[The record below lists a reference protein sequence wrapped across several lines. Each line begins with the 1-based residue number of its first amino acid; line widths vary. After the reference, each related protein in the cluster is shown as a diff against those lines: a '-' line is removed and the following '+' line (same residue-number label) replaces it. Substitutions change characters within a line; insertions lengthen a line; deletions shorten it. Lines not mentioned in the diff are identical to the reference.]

1 MYKKL
6 LAILFLLSVS
16 IFSCSACFADDMVKI
31 GGGGTG
37 LLIYVN
43 YQDTLPDG
51 RMIFSGRG
59 GADFERQRARLL
71 CVNPDGAVSW
81 EYVDQDE
88 KEFYKVVVLE
98 DGNIAVRMKEKVVL
112 FTPDGKKT
120 GREVIPSGESVDNT
134 QVISRGLLKRYGEK
148 NGFTEFIDWDGN
160 FRFRTDGAFY
170 ATLTEDDGLV
180 MTGRD
185 PGVGASFADAIIM
198 KIDWQGN
205 LLWKKILPSMTE
217 ERGEATDIS
226 DLDGCFRTSDG
237 CYLAVHKQHV
247 KDYDHPN
254 DFHDWREYTALIK
267 FSADGEILWETQPET
282 GRRFEDVAEYEG
294 KYCVSYYSG
303 LDIPG
308 NSCYLWLDADG
319 NELGTTVRSL
329 NRQEIPGE
337 WYGRLMRKMQ
347 MEMIPSKEGL
357 WQNIQIINENL
368 TSAGDNYIMSVQ
380 QMLVR
385 VPEL

>member
-1 MYKKL
+1 
-6 LAILFLLSVS
+6 
-16 IFSCSACFADDMVKI
+16 
-31 GGGGTG
+31 
-37 LLIYVN
+37 
-43 YQDTLPDG
+43 
-51 RMIFSGRG
+51 
-59 GADFERQRARLL
+59 
-71 CVNPDGAVSW
+71 
-81 EYVDQDE
+81 
-88 KEFYKVVVLE
+88 
-98 DGNIAVRMKEKVVL
+98 
-112 FTPDGKKT
+112 
-120 GREVIPSGESVDNT
+120 
-134 QVISRGLLKRYGEK
+134 
-148 NGFTEFIDWDGN
+148 
-160 FRFRTDGAFY
+160 
-170 ATLTEDDGLV
+170 
-180 MTGRD
+180 
-185 PGVGASFADAIIM
+185 
-198 KIDWQGN
+198 
-205 LLWKKILPSMTE
+205 MTE

-237 CYLAVHKQHV
+237 GYLAVHKQHV

-254 DFHDWREYTALIK
+254 DYHDWREYTALIK
-267 FSADGEILWETQPET
+267 FSADGEILWEKQPET

-308 NSCYLWLDADG
+308 NICYLWLDADG

>member
-1 MYKKL
+1 MFKKL
-6 LAILFLLSVS
+6 LALLLLLSLSTVFCPAS
-16 IFSCSACFADDMVKI
+16 LAEDMVQI
-31 GGGGTG
+31 GGRSLFKT
-37 LLIYVN
+37 VN
-43 YQDTLPDG
+43 YRCTLPDG
-51 RMIFSGRG
+51 RLVFSGSEG
-59 GADFERQRARLL
+59 NDVDYNRQSARLL
-71 CVNPDGAVSW
+71 CLNPDGTVSW

-88 KEFYKVVVLE
+88 REYTGAVVLE
-98 DGNIAVRMKEKVVL
+98 DGNIAACAAGKAAV
-112 FTPDGKKT
+112 FTPDGRNI
-120 GREVIPSGESVDNT
+120 GREIILKGKGESASMILPGGVLT
-134 QVISRGLLKRYGEK
+134 SYSRKEERD
-148 NGFTEFIDWDGN
+148 TEYVDWDGN

-205 LLWKKILPSMTE
+205 LLWKKILPSMTD

-237 CYLAVHKQHV
+237 CYLAEHKQHV

-267 FSADGEILWETQPET
+267 FSADGEILWEKQPET

-303 LDIPG
+303 LDIPETI
-308 NSCYLWLDADG
+308 SYLWLDADG
-319 NELGTTVRSL
+319 NELGITRRSI
-329 NRQEIPGE
+329 NREDIPGLD
-337 WYGRLMRKMQ
+337 YGRSTRMMM
-347 MEMIPSKEGL
+347 MELVPSGYGL
-357 WQNIQIINENL
+357 WQNITFWSEDMN
-368 TSAGDNYIMSVQ
+368 SVEKTYESMR

>member
-6 LAILFLLSVS
+6 LAILLFLSVS
-16 IFSCSACFADDMVKI
+16 VFSCSACFADDIVKI

-71 CVNPDGAVSW
+71 CVNPDGTVSW

-134 QVISRGLLKRYGEK
+134 QVISRGLLKRYGE
-148 NGFTEFIDWDGN
+148 
-160 FRFRTDGAFY
+160 
-170 ATLTEDDGLV
+170 LTEDDGLV

-237 CYLAVHKQHV
+237 GYLAVHKQHV

-267 FSADGEILWETQPET
+267 FSADGEILWEKQPET

-303 LDIPG
+303 L
-308 NSCYLWLDADG
+308 N
-319 NELGTTVRSL
+319 
-329 NRQEIPGE
+329 
-337 WYGRLMRKMQ
+337 WY
-347 MEMIPSKEGL
+347 S
-357 WQNIQIINENL
+357 NH
-368 TSAGDNYIMSVQ
+368 
-380 QMLVR
+380 
-385 VPEL
+385 

>member
-1 MYKKL
+1 
-6 LAILFLLSVS
+6 
-16 IFSCSACFADDMVKI
+16 
-31 GGGGTG
+31 
-37 LLIYVN
+37 
-43 YQDTLPDG
+43 
-51 RMIFSGRG
+51 
-59 GADFERQRARLL
+59 
-71 CVNPDGAVSW
+71 
-81 EYVDQDE
+81 
-88 KEFYKVVVLE
+88 
-98 DGNIAVRMKEKVVL
+98 
-112 FTPDGKKT
+112 
-120 GREVIPSGESVDNT
+120 
-134 QVISRGLLKRYGEK
+134 
-148 NGFTEFIDWDGN
+148 
-160 FRFRTDGAFY
+160 
-170 ATLTEDDGLV
+170 
-180 MTGRD
+180 MTGWD

-237 CYLAVHKQHV
+237 GYLAVHKQHV

-267 FSADGEILWETQPET
+267 FSADGEILWEKQPET

-308 NSCYLWLDADG
+308 NICYLWLDADG